1 MGDWWYNKGMSDGV
15 KREAEATVPFVHLH
29 VHTGYSLLDGACQVP
44 QLVKRAK
51 ALGMSACA
59 ITDHGNLYGLKA
71 FYDVCRK
78 EGVKPILGCEAYV
91 ARLGHKDRTVRSGD
105 HLILLAKNLTGYH
118 NLLRLISIASI
129 EGFYGR
135 PRIDAELLERYHEG
149 LICSS
154 ACLAGIVPRMIEEG
168 RTDEAERLAQWYRG
182 LFGED
187 YYLEIMLHHS
197 EVPGYA
203 AQLNEEVYER
213 QLKVNAG
220 VLALGRK
227 LGIKVIATN
236 DVHFLRKEDGAAHD
250 VLLCVSTGKKL
261 SEEKRL
267 RYTQQEW
274 FKSYE
279 EMCAN
284 LPENVE
290 QIHNTVEVAAKVE
303 EYELDSSPIMPVFPI
318 PEAFGTEKGYA
329 ERFDEAALRAEF
341 ERYDKFDGYDKVV
354 RIKLESDYLAYLTWE
369 GAAKRWPGEAL
380 TPDIRERL
388 EFELNTIKQMGFPG
402 YFLIVQDY
410 ISAARGL
417 GVIVGPGRGSAAGS
431 AVAYALRITDID
443 PIKYDLLFER
453 FLNPDR
459 ISMPDIDV
467 DFDDNGR
474 GQVLE
479 WVTQKYGADHVGHIA
494 TFGIMAPKS
503 AIKDVCRVMDYPIAS
518 ANELAALVPE
528 APKITFKKAFEQNP
542 KLKEL
547 LDDPDPTKRTIM
559 ELAVRLEGTT
569 RNIGVHACGIIISRD
584 PLMETIPIIPTA
596 GESLMTTQYDG
607 HFVEPI
613 GLLKMD
619 FLGLKTLS
627 VLKACLA
634 SIKESH
640 GLDVDMERIPIDD
653 KETFALFSR
662 GETDGLFQFESDGMK
677 AHLRSLRPNRF
688 EDLVA
693 MNALY
698 RPGPMAYIPSFIKR
712 KHGEE
717 KIAYDHPL
725 MEKYLKDTYG
735 ITVYQEQ
742 VMLLSRLLGGFTRGE
757 SDTLRKAMGKKQLET
772 MEKLYVKFVDGC
784 LKNADFM
791 SACSGEE
798 DARKRAEK
806 IWGDW
811 KAFASYAFN
820 KSHSVC
826 YAYIAYQT
834 GYLKAHYPADFMC
847 AQISSEIGNFDKM
860 PALVNAAADMGLRVL
875 PPDVN
880 ASRSHFS
887 PEGTDAIRFGLGA
900 IRNVGEA
907 AGAFIVSE
915 RQANGPY
922 KGLVDFCK
930 RLCGA
935 EAKAA
940 NEGKLLVGK
949 RTVEALIRSGAMAC
963 FEGVHQGKLLS
974 GIEFAFSRVA
984 DADRDGATGQTS
996 LFEML
1001 GAEAVGSFGGE
1012 DLPEAPERPEK
1023 ERLQDERDFLGVYL
1037 TGHPIDRYRS
1047 LVRSF
1052 QTVTAEKLILSG
1064 PQTSEEHRP
1073 ANPVQSGDSVR
1084 VAGYLSAVRE
1094 AISKKTKRPWA
1105 ELTLDD
1111 GTGVCKILAFDAYEK
1126 YKSAIVADTAVLVCG
1141 NTKFEEGRDPT
1152 LFASEIYPLAEAP
1165 AKFGKSLRVHCKV
1178 DNDKPSAEKLER
1190 LRDILDAHPG
1200 GFPVTLTLDLPGR
1213 TVTFEPEASRTI
1225 DPSAQCIAELE
1236 ALWGRNTVS
1245 YSLRSNDI
1253 FLESRN
1259 NRRRY
1264 TPRDA

>member
-1 MGDWWYNKGMSDGV
+1 MSGES
-15 KREAEATVPFVHLH
+15 KSEAETTVPFVHLH

-44 QLVKRAK
+44 ALVKRAK
-51 ALGMSACA
+51 ALGMPACA

-71 FYDVCRK
+71 FYDACRK
-78 EGVKPILGCEAYV
+78 EGIKPILGCEAYV

-118 NLLRLISIASI
+118 NLLRLISIAHI
-129 EGFYGR
+129 DGFYGR
-135 PRIDAELLERYHEG
+135 PRIDTELLERYHEG

-154 ACLAGIVPRMIEEG
+154 ACLAGIVPRMIEED
-168 RTDEAERLAQWYRG
+168 RMDEAERLVQWYKG

-187 YYLEIMLHHS
+187 YYLEIMLHRS
-197 EVPGYA
+197 EVPGFA
-203 AQLNEEVYER
+203 EQLNEEVYKR

-227 LGIKVIATN
+227 LGVKTIATN
-236 DVHFLRKEDGAAHD
+236 DVHFLRQEDGPAHD

-261 SEEKRL
+261 SDTKRL
-267 RYTQQEW
+267 RYSQQEW

-279 EMCAN
+279 EMCAT
-284 LPENVE
+284 LPDCLE
-290 QIHNTVEVAAKVE
+290 QIHNTLEVAAKVE
-303 EYELDSSPIMPVFPI
+303 EYELNSAPIMPVFPI
-318 PEAFGTEKGYA
+318 PESFGTEKAYA
-329 ERFDEAALRAEF
+329 ERFDEAALRKEF

-354 RIKLESDYLAYLTWE
+354 RIKLESDYLSHLTWE
-369 GAAKRWPGEAL
+369 GAAKRWPGDAL
-380 TPDIRERL
+380 TAEIRERL

-410 ISAARGL
+410 IAAARGL

-443 PIKYDLLFER
+443 PIRYDLLFER

-503 AIKDVCRVMDYPIAS
+503 AIKDVCRVMDYPIAE
-518 ANELAALVPE
+518 ANALAALVPE
-528 APKITFKKAFEQNP
+528 APKITFKKAFEENP

-547 LDDPDPTKRTIM
+547 LDGPDPTKREIM

-596 GESLMTTQYDG
+596 NESLMTTQYDG

-640 GLDVDMERIPIDD
+640 GLDVDMEKIPIDD
-653 KETFALFSR
+653 KETFELFSR

-717 KIAYDHPL
+717 KITYDHPL

-772 MEKLYVKFVDGC
+772 MEKLYVKFLEGC
-784 LKNADFM
+784 LKNPDFM
-791 SACSGEE
+791 AACAGEE

-826 YAYIAYQT
+826 YAYVAYQT

-860 PALVNAAADMGLRVL
+860 PALVSAAADMGLRVL

-880 ASRSHFS
+880 ASRSHFF
-887 PEGTDAIRFGLGA
+887 PEGKDAIRFGLGA

-907 AGAFIVSE
+907 AGDLIVSE
-915 RQANGPY
+915 RLRNGPY

-935 EAKAA
+935 EARAA
-940 NEGKLLVGK
+940 NDNKLLVGK
-949 RTVEALIRSGAMAC
+949 RAVEALIRSGAMAC
-963 FEGVHQGKLLS
+963 FTETHQGRLLN
-974 GIEFAFSRVA
+974 GIDFAFSRVA
-984 DADRDGATGQTS
+984 DADRDGASGQTS
-996 LFEML
+996 LFDML
-1001 GAEAVGSFGGE
+1001 GGADAGSFGGE
-1012 DLPEAPERPEK
+1012 DLPDAPERPEK

-1037 TGHPIDRYRS
+1037 TGHPVDRYRS

-1052 QTVTAEKLILSG
+1052 QTVTAEKLTLSG
-1064 PQTSEEHRP
+1064 PQTDESHRP
-1073 ANPVQSGDSVR
+1073 ANPVQSGDAVR
-1084 VAGYLSAVRE
+1084 VAGYLSSVRE

-1111 GTGVCKILAFDAYEK
+1111 GTGTCKILAFDAYEK
-1126 YKSAIVADTAVLVCG
+1126 FRSAIVADTAVLVCG
-1141 NTKFEEGRDPT
+1141 SVKFEEGRDPT
-1152 LFASEIYPLAEAP
+1152 LFASEIYPLTEAP
-1165 AKFGKSLRVHCKV
+1165 AKFGKSLRIHCKV
-1178 DNDKPSAEKLER
+1178 NNDKPSAERLER
-1190 LRDILDAHPG
+1190 LRDLLAAHPG
-1200 GFPVTLTLDLPGR
+1200 GFPVSLTLDLPGR
-1213 TVTFEPEASRTI
+1213 SVTFEPDASWTV
-1225 DPSAQCIAELE
+1225 DPSAECIAALE
-1236 ALWGRNTVS
+1236 ALWGRNTVG
-1245 YSLRSNDI
+1245 YALRSSDI
-1253 FLESRN
+1253 FLEPRN

-1264 TPRDA
+1264 VPREA